1 MQGGFPW
8 GNRQA
13 NDTNY
18 YSTASI
24 PDTGVTKTYDLTV
37 SSATLKPDGVVK
49 PGLVVNGGFPGPLIE
64 ANWGDWILINVKNDL
79 PDEGTAL
86 HWHGLLQQGTPY
98 YEGVPAVG
106 MCPIAPGNSFQ
117 YMIRADLY
125 GTSWYHSHYSAQY
138 AGGALGP
145 MIIHG
150 PVQEEAD
157 YDLDVGPVILSD
169 WYHSEYFK
177 LVEQTMAPASENLFP
192 PQSNNVLI
200 NGKNNYPCA
209 NTTLDCTPNAGLSRF
224 NFTSK
229 RRHRLRLINTSAEA
243 VMKFSIDGHNMT
255 IFENDFV
262 PIVPYTTNVV
272 TLGVGQRSDVIV
284 EANGSPSGAYWM
296 RANTTC
302 SLTDGISP
310 FAVAAIYYEN
320 ANTTAVPTSSPS
332 YTDEQLAACRNDD
345 LSLTVPYYSLTP
357 DPSPP
362 TTQVME
368 ITYVN
373 NATENTTGYNVWE
386 INNQTFRADYND
398 PVLLEAKLGATEY
411 DADWNVY
418 NFENATSVRI
428 IIKNTFTGGPHPMHL
443 HGHNMYVLAS
453 GVGQWDGTVTNPSNP
468 QRRDVHILEAAL
480 DANNPGY
487 MVLQFEQDNPG
498 VWPLHCHIAWH
509 VSAGLYVN
517 VLERPED
524 IANSRL
530 PGVVAQTCRDWAT
543 WTGNNVVDQI
553 DSGL

>member
-1 MQGGFPW
+1 
-8 GNRQA
+8 
-13 NDTNY
+13 
-18 YSTASI
+18 
-24 PDTGVTKTYDLTV
+24 
-37 SSATLKPDGVVK
+37 
-49 PGLVVNGGFPGPLIE
+49 
-64 ANWGDWILINVKNDL
+64 
-79 PDEGTAL
+79 
-86 HWHGLLQQGTPY
+86 
-98 YEGVPAVG
+98 
-106 MCPIAPGNSFQ
+106 
-117 YMIRADLY
+117 
-125 GTSWYHSHYSAQY
+125 
-138 AGGALGP
+138 
-145 MIIHG
+145 
-150 PVQEEAD
+150 
-157 YDLDVGPVILSD
+157 
-169 WYHSEYFK
+169 
-177 LVEQTMAPASENLFP
+177 
-192 PQSNNVLI
+192 
-200 NGKNNYPCA
+200 
-209 NTTLDCTPNAGLSRF
+209 
-224 NFTSK
+224 
-229 RRHRLRLINTSAEA
+229 
-243 VMKFSIDGHNMT
+243 
-255 IFENDFV
+255 
-262 PIVPYTTNVV
+262 
-272 TLGVGQRSDVIV
+272 
-284 EANGSPSGAYWM
+284 
-296 RANTTC
+296 
-302 SLTDGISP
+302 
-310 FAVAAIYYEN
+310 
-320 ANTTAVPTSSPS
+320 
-332 YTDEQLAACRNDD
+332 
-345 LSLTVPYYSLTP
+345 
-357 DPSPP
+357 
-362 TTQVME
+362 ME